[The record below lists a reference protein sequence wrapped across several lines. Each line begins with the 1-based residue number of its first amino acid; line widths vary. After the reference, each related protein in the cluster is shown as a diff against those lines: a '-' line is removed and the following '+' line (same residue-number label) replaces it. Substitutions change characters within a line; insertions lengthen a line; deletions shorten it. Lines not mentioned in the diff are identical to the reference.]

1 LLGYRGAVGV
11 EEQADFGLAVAELR
25 FEIGA
30 RGGGFGNGSLLR
42 ENRIEMAGKS
52 VQERNKIFEGD
63 INGKR
68 KKEKGKISTQ
78 RAQRQEA
85 PRSQRR
91 RAVEEGSRLAK

>member
-1 LLGYRGAVGV
+1 
-11 EEQADFGLAVAELR
+11 
-25 FEIGA
+25 
-30 RGGGFGNGSLLR
+30 
-42 ENRIEMAGKS
+42 MAGKS

>member
-1 LLGYRGAVGV
+1 
-11 EEQADFGLAVAELR
+11 
-25 FEIGA
+25 
-30 RGGGFGNGSLLR
+30 
-42 ENRIEMAGKS
+42 MAGKS

-85 PRSQRR
+85 QRQEAPRSQRR